1 MIAPNRVLAA
11 ALIACV
17 PAAAPAGDD
26 PSAPAKKP
34 GDGVY
39 AVERD
44 GEREND
50 LRPLK
55 QGEVLLVDRHRF
67 LKEGAKEPPRYLV
80 VHSTPAVLLDL
91 AGAPQADK
99 DGEDV
104 VRVRL
109 KLQPRAAAAL
119 EKLTRDRLGKQVA
132 VVVDGEV
139 VTVHKVREVI
149 KGGDVQVT
157 SCSPGGAEYLLK
169 QLQGRK
175 KDN

>member
-1 MIAPNRVLAA
+1 MSHFLATVL
-11 ALIACV
+11 L
-17 PAAAPAGDD
+17 AAAPAAAL
-26 PSAPAKKP
+26 PSDQPTATKKLA
-34 GDGVY
+34 DGVY

-44 GEREND
+44 GERESD
-50 LRPLK
+50 VAPLK
-55 QGEVLLVDRHRF
+55 PGEVILVDHHRF
-67 LKEGAKEPPRYLV
+67 LKAGANEPPRYLV
-80 VHSTPAVLLDL
+80 VPSAPGVLLDL

-99 DGEDV
+99 EGDEV

-119 EKLTRDRLGKQVA
+119 EKLTQDRRGKQVA
-132 VVVDGEV
+132 IVVDGEV

-169 QLQGRK
+169 QLQGR
-175 KDN
+175 NSRR